1 MINAIAK
8 RKSIRS
14 FTDRPV
20 EPQKVENLL
29 KAAMRAPSGMN
40 GQPWEFI
47 VVDDKNVLSAM
58 QKLSPGGRALQTA
71 PVAIVVLQRE
81 IPFRTEKGLT
91 WLTPQDL
98 GACTENILLQAVEEG
113 LGAGWMGVG
122 PDTEGQ
128 ARLCELF
135 RLPADVKPYS
145 IVGIGYPAEDADLE
159 AVDRFDASR
168 IHYNCY

>member
-1 MINAIAK
+1 MIEAIAK

-14 FTDRPV
+14 FRDTKVAP
-20 EPQKVENLL
+20 EKVESILR
-29 KAAMRAPSGMN
+29 AAMRSPSGIN

-47 VVDDKNVLSAM
+47 VVDDREVLSAM

-71 PVAIVVLQRE
+71 PLAIVVLERE
-81 IPFRTEKGLT
+81 IPFRMEKGLN

-122 PDTEGQ
+122 PGTPGQTALGQLLNLPEG
-128 ARLCELF
+128 
-135 RLPADVKPYS
+135 VKPYS

-159 AVDRFDASR
+159 PVDRYDPAR
-168 IHYNCY
+168 VHYNRY